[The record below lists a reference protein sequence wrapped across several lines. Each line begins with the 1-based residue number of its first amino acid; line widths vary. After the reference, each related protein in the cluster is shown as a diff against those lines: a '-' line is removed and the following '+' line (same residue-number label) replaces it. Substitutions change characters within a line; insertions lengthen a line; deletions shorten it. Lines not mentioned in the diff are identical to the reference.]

1 MKKVLFCLTLLLL
14 CLDCAW
20 AAELPDSVKDA
31 VPPEAADILPEMD
44 TSASH
49 ETLWQGLGDLW
60 HSACAYVR
68 TALETQ
74 ASGAALLLGVV
85 LLCSLAE
92 SCLAAADSP
101 CVPRYVSVA
110 GALAITLVA
119 AGDFRRMM
127 GLGVET
133 MSQLEVFS
141 KALLPTLS
149 AAVAA
154 GGGYITAGARQVATV
169 FFTDLLISL
178 IRQVL
183 LPLLYACIAA
193 AAADAV
199 VPGHSLQKIGQG
211 LRKCAAWALTAL
223 MLVFTGFLS
232 VTGAATSAADALS
245 TQLTRTAI
253 ATAVPVVG
261 SIISDAAGTVL
272 AGAGMLKGAI
282 GVFGLLAVLAICL
295 IPFITM
301 AVQYL
306 LYKLAA
312 FLAGTVTQEP
322 LADLIG
328 ALGSAFGLMLVIV
341 RPLLG
346 LDLAELALRYE
357 DYRQQI
363 QALTEEYRRS
373 GDAEFA
379 ALIADKTAAYIASK
393 GDDLG
398 VTCTPQVETEERD
411 GVPWP
416 SAVTLDIP
424 KNEVLSAWLS
434 TELAIDDAHQYWREA
449 DE

>member
-149 AAVAA
+149 ARRGRRRRLYHRRCPGRWPRCSSPICSSALSVRYCCRCCTPALLLPPR
-154 GGGYITAGARQVATV
+154 TPWFPATV
-169 FFTDLLISL
+169 CKRSARAFAS
-178 IRQVL
+178 
-183 LPLLYACIAA
+183 AS
-193 AAADAV
+193 
-199 VPGHSLQKIGQG
+199 PGH
-211 LRKCAAWALTAL
+211 
-223 MLVFTGFLS
+223 
-232 VTGAATSAADALS
+232 
-245 TQLTRTAI
+245 
-253 ATAVPVVG
+253 
-261 SIISDAAGTVL
+261 
-272 AGAGMLKGAI
+272 
-282 GVFGLLAVLAICL
+282 
-295 IPFITM
+295 
-301 AVQYL
+301 
-306 LYKLAA
+306 
-312 FLAGTVTQEP
+312 
-322 LADLIG
+322 
-328 ALGSAFGLMLVIV
+328 
-341 RPLLG
+341 
-346 LDLAELALRYE
+346 
-357 DYRQQI
+357 
-363 QALTEEYRRS
+363 
-373 GDAEFA
+373 
-379 ALIADKTAAYIASK
+379 
-393 GDDLG
+393 
-398 VTCTPQVETEERD
+398 
-411 GVPWP
+411 
-416 SAVTLDIP
+416 
-424 KNEVLSAWLS
+424 
-434 TELAIDDAHQYWREA
+434 
-449 DE
+449 

>member
-60 HSACAYVR
+60 HSACAYIR

-133 MSQLEVFS
+133 MSQMEVFS

-154 GGGYITAGARQVATV
+154 GGYITAGARQVATV

-199 VPGHSLQKIGQG
+199 VPGHSLQKRSARA

-245 TQLTRTAI
+245 HPVDAHRHRHSGAGGGLHHLRCRRHGAGRCRDAEGRHRRI
-253 ATAVPVVG
+253 RPAGSAGHLPDALYHHGRAVPVV
-261 SIISDAAGTVL
+261 
-272 AGAGMLKGAI
+272 
-282 GVFGLLAVLAICL
+282 
-295 IPFITM
+295 
-301 AVQYL
+301 
-306 LYKLAA
+306 
-312 FLAGTVTQEP
+312 
-322 LADLIG
+322 
-328 ALGSAFGLMLVIV
+328 
-341 RPLLG
+341 
-346 LDLAELALRYE
+346 
-357 DYRQQI
+357 
-363 QALTEEYRRS
+363 
-373 GDAEFA
+373 
-379 ALIADKTAAYIASK
+379 
-393 GDDLG
+393 
-398 VTCTPQVETEERD
+398 
-411 GVPWP
+411 
-416 SAVTLDIP
+416 
-424 KNEVLSAWLS
+424 
-434 TELAIDDAHQYWREA
+434 
-449 DE
+449 

>member
-31 VPPEAADILPEMD
+31 VPPEPADILPEMD

-211 LRKCAAWALTAL
+211 LRKCVAWALAAL
-223 MLVFTGFLS
+223 MLAFTGFLS

-245 TQLTRTAI
+245 T
-253 ATAVPVVG
+253 
-261 SIISDAAGTVL
+261 S
-272 AGAGMLKGAI
+272 
-282 GVFGLLAVLAICL
+282 
-295 IPFITM
+295 
-301 AVQYL
+301 
-306 LYKLAA
+306 
-312 FLAGTVTQEP
+312 
-322 LADLIG
+322 
-328 ALGSAFGLMLVIV
+328 
-341 RPLLG
+341 
-346 LDLAELALRYE
+346 
-357 DYRQQI
+357 
-363 QALTEEYRRS
+363 
-373 GDAEFA
+373 
-379 ALIADKTAAYIASK
+379 
-393 GDDLG
+393 
-398 VTCTPQVETEERD
+398 
-411 GVPWP
+411 
-416 SAVTLDIP
+416 
-424 KNEVLSAWLS
+424 
-434 TELAIDDAHQYWREA
+434 
-449 DE
+449 

>member
-119 AGDFRRMM
+119 AGDFHRMM

-141 KALLPTLS
+141 KALLPPLS

-295 IPFITM
+295 TPFITM

-322 LADLIG
+322 LADLID
-328 ALGSAFGLMLVIV
+328 ALGSAFGLML
-341 RPLLG
+341 G
-346 LDLAELALRYE
+346 MTGSCALAL
-357 DYRQQI
+357 
-363 QALTEEYRRS
+363 
-373 GDAEFA
+373 
-379 ALIADKTAAYIASK
+379 LISIISS
-393 GDDLG
+393 
-398 VTCTPQVETEERD
+398 VSV
-411 GVPWP
+411 V
-416 SAVTLDIP
+416 
-424 KNEVLSAWLS
+424 S
-434 TELAIDDAHQYWREA
+434 T
-449 DE
+449 

>member
-74 ASGAALLLGVV
+74 ASGAAMLLGVV

-154 GGGYITAGARQVATV
+154 GRAA
-169 FFTDLLISL
+169 ISPPVPGRWPRCSSPICSSAL
-178 IRQVL
+178 SVRYCCRCCTPALL
-183 LPLLYACIAA
+183 LPPRTPWFPAIVCKRSVRAFA
-193 AAADAV
+193 SAS
-199 VPGHSLQKIGQG
+199 PGH
-211 LRKCAAWALTAL
+211 
-223 MLVFTGFLS
+223 
-232 VTGAATSAADALS
+232 
-245 TQLTRTAI
+245 
-253 ATAVPVVG
+253 
-261 SIISDAAGTVL
+261 
-272 AGAGMLKGAI
+272 
-282 GVFGLLAVLAICL
+282 
-295 IPFITM
+295 
-301 AVQYL
+301 
-306 LYKLAA
+306 
-312 FLAGTVTQEP
+312 
-322 LADLIG
+322 
-328 ALGSAFGLMLVIV
+328 
-341 RPLLG
+341 
-346 LDLAELALRYE
+346 
-357 DYRQQI
+357 
-363 QALTEEYRRS
+363 
-373 GDAEFA
+373 
-379 ALIADKTAAYIASK
+379 
-393 GDDLG
+393 
-398 VTCTPQVETEERD
+398 
-411 GVPWP
+411 
-416 SAVTLDIP
+416 
-424 KNEVLSAWLS
+424 
-434 TELAIDDAHQYWREA
+434 
-449 DE
+449 

>member
-44 TSASH
+44 ASASH

-149 AAVAA
+149 A
-154 GGGYITAGARQVATV
+154 
-169 FFTDLLISL
+169 
-178 IRQVL
+178 
-183 LPLLYACIAA
+183 CIAA

-211 LRKCAAWALTAL
+211 LRKCVAWALTAL

-295 IPFITM
+295 TPFITM

-322 LADLIG
+322 LADLID
-328 ALGSAFGLMLVIV
+328 ALGSAFGLML
-341 RPLLG
+341 G
-346 LDLAELALRYE
+346 MTGSCALAL
-357 DYRQQI
+357 
-363 QALTEEYRRS
+363 
-373 GDAEFA
+373 
-379 ALIADKTAAYIASK
+379 LISIISS
-393 GDDLG
+393 
-398 VTCTPQVETEERD
+398 VSV
-411 GVPWP
+411 V
-416 SAVTLDIP
+416 
-424 KNEVLSAWLS
+424 S
-434 TELAIDDAHQYWREA
+434 T
-449 DE
+449 

>member
-31 VPPEAADILPEMD
+31 VPPEAADLLPEMD

-119 AGDFRRMM
+119 AGDFHRMM

-211 LRKCAAWALTAL
+211 LRKCAAWALT
-223 MLVFTGFLS
+223 
-232 VTGAATSAADALS
+232 
-245 TQLTRTAI
+245 RTAI

-295 IPFITM
+295 TPFITM

-322 LADLIG
+322 LADLID
-328 ALGSAFGLMLVIV
+328 ALGSAFGLML
-341 RPLLG
+341 G
-346 LDLAELALRYE
+346 MTGSCALAL
-357 DYRQQI
+357 
-363 QALTEEYRRS
+363 
-373 GDAEFA
+373 
-379 ALIADKTAAYIASK
+379 LISIISS
-393 GDDLG
+393 
-398 VTCTPQVETEERD
+398 VSV
-411 GVPWP
+411 V
-416 SAVTLDIP
+416 
-424 KNEVLSAWLS
+424 S
-434 TELAIDDAHQYWREA
+434 T
-449 DE
+449 

>member
-154 GGGYITAGARQVATV
+154 GAPEGGGRLYPRRCQAGGHG
-169 FFTDLLISL
+169 
-178 IRQVL
+178 VL
-183 LPLLYACIAA
+183 HRSAHQPYPSGTAA
-193 AAADAV
+193 AAV
-199 VPGHSLQKIGQG
+199 RLHCCCRRGC
-211 LRKCAAWALTAL
+211 R
-223 MLVFTGFLS
+223 
-232 VTGAATSAADALS
+232 
-245 TQLTRTAI
+245 
-253 ATAVPVVG
+253 G
-261 SIISDAAGTVL
+261 S
-272 AGAGMLKGAI
+272 
-282 GVFGLLAVLAICL
+282 
-295 IPFITM
+295 
-301 AVQYL
+301 
-306 LYKLAA
+306 
-312 FLAGTVTQEP
+312 
-322 LADLIG
+322 
-328 ALGSAFGLMLVIV
+328 
-341 RPLLG
+341 RP
-346 LDLAELALRYE
+346 
-357 DYRQQI
+357 
-363 QALTEEYRRS
+363 
-373 GDAEFA
+373 
-379 ALIADKTAAYIASK
+379 
-393 GDDLG
+393 
-398 VTCTPQVETEERD
+398 
-411 GVPWP
+411 
-416 SAVTLDIP
+416 
-424 KNEVLSAWLS
+424 
-434 TELAIDDAHQYWREA
+434 
-449 DE
+449 

>member
-119 AGDFRRMM
+119 AGDFHRMM

-245 TQLTRTAI
+245 TQLTRSAI

-261 SIISDAAGTVL
+261 SIISGVVIAGVVVWYL
-272 AGAGMLKGAI
+272 SRA
-282 GVFGLLAVLAICL
+282 LAV
-295 IPFITM
+295 T
-301 AVQYL
+301 
-306 LYKLAA
+306 
-312 FLAGTVTQEP
+312 
-322 LADLIG
+322 G
-328 ALGSAFGLMLVIV
+328 ALERFESG
-341 RPLLG
+341 
-346 LDLAELALRYE
+346 
-357 DYRQQI
+357 
-363 QALTEEYRRS
+363 RS
-373 GDAEFA
+373 KAR
-379 ALIADKTAAYIASK
+379 
-393 GDDLG
+393 
-398 VTCTPQVETEERD
+398 V
-411 GVPWP
+411 
-416 SAVTLDIP
+416 
-424 KNEVLSAWLS
+424 
-434 TELAIDDAHQYWREA
+434 
-449 DE
+449 

>member
-223 MLVFTGFLS
+223 MLAFTGFLS

-295 IPFITM
+295 TPFITM

-322 LADLIG
+322 LAHLIG

-346 LDLAELALRYE
+346 LDLTELALRYE

-398 VTCTPQVETEERD
+398 ITCTPRVEMEDRD

-424 KNEVLSAWLS
+424 KDEALSAWLS

>member
-44 TSASH
+44 ASASH

-149 AAVAA
+149 AAVGLTTLHQDPFAMGVAA
-154 GGGYITAGARQVATV
+154 GHMVLDAIAGKSIEPAFVRPDTPLILRETTA
-169 FFTDLLISL
+169 
-178 IRQVL
+178 
-183 LPLLYACIAA
+183 P
-193 AAADAV
+193 
-199 VPGHSLQKIGQG
+199 P
-211 LRKCAAWALTAL
+211 
-223 MLVFTGFLS
+223 
-232 VTGAATSAADALS
+232 AATAASA
-245 TQLTRTAI
+245 
-253 ATAVPVVG
+253 
-261 SIISDAAGTVL
+261 
-272 AGAGMLKGAI
+272 
-282 GVFGLLAVLAICL
+282 
-295 IPFITM
+295 
-301 AVQYL
+301 
-306 LYKLAA
+306 
-312 FLAGTVTQEP
+312 
-322 LADLIG
+322 
-328 ALGSAFGLMLVIV
+328 
-341 RPLLG
+341 
-346 LDLAELALRYE
+346 
-357 DYRQQI
+357 
-363 QALTEEYRRS
+363 QA
-373 GDAEFA
+373 
-379 ALIADKTAAYIASK
+379 
-393 GDDLG
+393 
-398 VTCTPQVETEERD
+398 
-411 GVPWP
+411 
-416 SAVTLDIP
+416 
-424 KNEVLSAWLS
+424 
-434 TELAIDDAHQYWREA
+434 
-449 DE
+449 

>member
-44 TSASH
+44 ASASH

-154 GGGYITAGARQVATV
+154 SGGIISASVRQVATI
-169 FFTDLLISL
+169 FFVDLLLSL
-178 IRQVL
+178 IRGLL
-183 LPLLYACIAA
+183 LPLVYFYVAA
-193 AAADAV
+193 AAADAML
-199 VPGHSLQKIGQG
+199 PQRRLAGISRAI
-211 LRKCAAWALTAL
+211 RKGTVWLL
-223 MLVFTGFLS
+223 
-232 VTGAATSAADALS
+232 TGALALFTLYLTVSGAAAGSAD
-245 TQLTRTAI
+245 TVTARL
-253 ATAVPVVG
+253 ARSAVGVLPVVG
-261 SIISDAAGTVL
+261 SILADAADTVL
-272 AGAGMLKGAI
+272 AGAGAVRNTV
-282 GVFGLLAVLAICL
+282 GVAGLLAVLAVCL
-295 IPFITM
+295 LPLVRLG
-301 AVQYL
+301 VQYL
-306 LYKLAA
+306 VYKAAA
-312 FLAGTVTQEP
+312 FLAGILGAEQLTG
-322 LADLIG
+322 LID
-328 ALGSAFGLMLVIV
+328 ALGGAFGLIFGMTGACG
-341 RPLLG
+341 LL
-346 LDLAELALRYE
+346 L
-357 DYRQQI
+357 
-363 QALTEEYRRS
+363 
-373 GDAEFA
+373 
-379 ALIADKTAAYIASK
+379 LISISSA
-393 GDDLG
+393 LG
-398 VTCTPQVETEERD
+398 V
-411 GVPWP
+411 
-416 SAVTLDIP
+416 VTG
-424 KNEVLSAWLS
+424 
-434 TELAIDDAHQYWREA
+434 
-449 DE
+449 

>member
-211 LRKCAAWALTAL
+211 LRKCVAWALTAL

-232 VTGAATSAADALS
+232 VTGAATSAAD
-245 TQLTRTAI
+245 
-253 ATAVPVVG
+253 
-261 SIISDAAGTVL
+261 GTVL

-295 IPFITM
+295 TPFITM

-322 LADLIG
+322 LADLID
-328 ALGSAFGLMLVIV
+328 ALGSAFGLML
-341 RPLLG
+341 G
-346 LDLAELALRYE
+346 MTGSCALAL
-357 DYRQQI
+357 
-363 QALTEEYRRS
+363 
-373 GDAEFA
+373 
-379 ALIADKTAAYIASK
+379 LISIISS
-393 GDDLG
+393 
-398 VTCTPQVETEERD
+398 VSV
-411 GVPWP
+411 V
-416 SAVTLDIP
+416 
-424 KNEVLSAWLS
+424 S
-434 TELAIDDAHQYWREA
+434 T
-449 DE
+449 

>member
-1 MKKVLFCLTLLLL
+1 MKKAILLLL
-14 CLDCAW
+14 LLWALTVPAW
-20 AAELPDSVKDA
+20 GTELPREVRDALPAAAE
-31 VPPEAADILPEMD
+31 DITEHMD
-44 TSASH
+44 DSASFS
-49 ETLWQGLGDLW
+49 EGLSLLWER
-60 HSACAYVR
+60 ACGYL
-68 TALETQ
+68 TDALRESI
-74 ASGAALLLGVV
+74 SGGV
-85 LLCSLAE
+85 LL
-92 SCLAAADSP
+92 LAAAVLCALTEECMDAAGGKVHF
-101 CVPRYVSVA
+101 VPMA
-110 GALAITLVA
+110 GALAVTLAA
-119 AGDFRRMM
+119 AGSVRTMM
-127 GLGVET
+127 GLGQETVEELNT
-133 MSQLEVFS
+133 FS

-211 LRKCAAWALTAL
+211 LRKCVAWALTAL

-295 IPFITM
+295 TPFITM

-312 FLAGTVTQEP
+312 FLAGTVTQES
-322 LADLIG
+322 LADLID
-328 ALGSAFGLMLVIV
+328 ALGSAFGLML
-341 RPLLG
+341 G
-346 LDLAELALRYE
+346 MTGSCALAL
-357 DYRQQI
+357 
-363 QALTEEYRRS
+363 
-373 GDAEFA
+373 
-379 ALIADKTAAYIASK
+379 LISIISS
-393 GDDLG
+393 
-398 VTCTPQVETEERD
+398 VSV
-411 GVPWP
+411 V
-416 SAVTLDIP
+416 
-424 KNEVLSAWLS
+424 S
-434 TELAIDDAHQYWREA
+434 T
-449 DE
+449 

>member
-68 TALETQ
+68 PARATQ
-74 ASGAALLLGVV
+74 ASGAVLLLGVV

-119 AGDFRRMM
+119 AGDFHRMM

-211 LRKCAAWALTAL
+211 LRKCVAWALTAL

-295 IPFITM
+295 TPFITM

-306 LYKLAA
+306 LYKLTA

-322 LADLIG
+322 LADLID
-328 ALGSAFGLMLVIV
+328 ALGSAFGLML
-341 RPLLG
+341 G
-346 LDLAELALRYE
+346 MTGSCALAL
-357 DYRQQI
+357 
-363 QALTEEYRRS
+363 
-373 GDAEFA
+373 
-379 ALIADKTAAYIASK
+379 LISIISS
-393 GDDLG
+393 
-398 VTCTPQVETEERD
+398 VSV
-411 GVPWP
+411 V
-416 SAVTLDIP
+416 
-424 KNEVLSAWLS
+424 S
-434 TELAIDDAHQYWREA
+434 T
-449 DE
+449 